1 MKREGKSMDVETLK
15 EWKRQWDGRIQ
26 PRRIGREGL
35 QLRSL
40 MNVYVDSAQAEE
52 LPV

>member
-1 MKREGKSMDVETLK
+1 MWKLVETLK
-15 EWKRQWDGRIQ
+15 EWKRQWAGRIR

-35 QLRSL
+35 QVRSL
-40 MNVYVDSAQAEE
+40 MNVYVDSAQAED